1 VIPTTWPKR
10 VQLHRPLRQRFRIGD
25 IQPVR
30 ILIVDDSAVIRRL
43 LGDLLASAPGIVVAG
58 TAANGGQALARI
70 PEVKPDLI
78 TLDIEMPGMDGL
90 ETWVEIRK
98 LYPKLPVIMFSALT
112 ERGGTATLDALARSA
127 SDYVTKPSP
136 STSGCGRSSCGRS
149 SPCARCAAAA
159 RAWANARPHPC
170 LRSAKKNALSG

>member
-1 VIPTTWPKR
+1 M
-10 VQLHRPLRQRFRIGD
+10 
-25 IQPVR
+25 QPVR
-30 ILIVDDSAVIRRL
+30 ILIVDDSVVIRRL
-43 LGDLLASAPGIVVAG
+43 LGDLLASEPGIVVAG

-90 ETWVEIRK
+90 EILVEIRK

-112 ERGGTATLDALARSA
+112 ERGGTAILDAVARGA
-127 SDYVTKPSP
+127 SDYVPNP
-136 STSGCGRSSCGRS
+136 PLPRAGAGGVPAEDQVLVRGA
-149 SPCARCAAAA
+149 PAAA